1 MTRDNEIANAASE
14 AMTETLMSCPMYEFS
29 PEATDLLECA
39 YIKGAEWADS
49 HPINTWHSVADG
61 DLPPKAKN
69 NNRIEYSIQVLL
81 CLDNDNVALG
91 CYDYTY
97 KGWYVG
103 LQNVHPT
110 HWMEIPKLQN
120 KEEL

>member
-1 MTRDNEIANAASE
+1 MKRTEEITKAA
-14 AMTETLMSCPMYEFS
+14 LDFS
-29 PEATDLLECA
+29 PCMDYKREIFIA
-39 YIKGAEWADS
+39 GALWADN
-49 HPINTWHSVADG
+49 HPKNFWHSVAEG

-81 CLDNDNVALG
+81 CFDNDNVALG

-110 HWMEIPKLQN
+110 HWMEIPKLPK

>member
-1 MTRDNEIANAASE
+1 MTQEEILKQGSPIEPNSFETEREERWYRVGLYEGATAS
-14 AMTETLMSCPMYEFS
+14 P
-29 PEATDLLECA
+29 
-39 YIKGAEWADS
+39 
-49 HPINTWHSVADG
+49 WHSVADG

>member
-1 MTRDNEIANAASE
+1 MKRTEEITKAA
-14 AMTETLMSCPMYEFS
+14 LEFS
-29 PEATDLLECA
+29 PCMDYKREIFIA
-39 YIKGAEWADS
+39 GALWADN
-49 HPINTWHSVADG
+49 HPKNFWHSVSDG

-69 NNRIEYSIQVLL
+69 NNRVEFSVEVLVLL
-81 CLDNDNVALG
+81 NKNILAFG
-91 CYDYTY
+91 RYDYTY

-120 KEEL
+120 KEDS